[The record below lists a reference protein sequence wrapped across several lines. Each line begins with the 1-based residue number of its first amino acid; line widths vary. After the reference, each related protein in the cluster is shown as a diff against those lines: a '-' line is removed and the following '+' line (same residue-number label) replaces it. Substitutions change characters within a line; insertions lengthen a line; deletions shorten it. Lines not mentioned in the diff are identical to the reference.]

1 MKLHR
6 FASLAML
13 LVLPASAGAADLG
26 PYAGACF
33 APVYASVPVE
43 SSLPMGAPDHAS
55 MEILWNDL
63 HRRYFHAIELSQQRQ
78 AVIFNPSQ
86 LYTWAE
92 ATKLSCGKAIGYLNS
107 HEVNVL
113 QVNECD
119 CFHRRMVA
127 LAR

>member
-6 FASLAML
+6 IASLAML
-13 LVLPASAGAADLG
+13 LALPASAGAADLG
-26 PYAGACF
+26 PYPGACV
-33 APVYASVPVE
+33 APVYASVPIQGEAV
-43 SSLPMGAPDHAS
+43 GAPDHAS

-63 HRRYFHAIELSQQRQ
+63 HRRYFHAIELSQSQ
-78 AVIFNPSQ
+78 AVIFSQ
-86 LYTWAE
+86 SQVYTWAE

-107 HEVNVL
+107 NEVNVL

-119 CFHRRMVA
+119 CFYRRMVA

>member
-6 FASLAML
+6 IASLAML
-13 LVLPASAGAADLG
+13 LALPANAGAADLG
-26 PYAGACF
+26 PYPGACV
-33 APVYASVPVE
+33 APVYASVPVQ
-43 SSLPMGAPDHAS
+43 SALPMGAPDHAS

-63 HRRYFHAIELSQQRQ
+63 HRRYFHAIELSQSQ
-78 AVIFNPSQ
+78 AVIFSQSQ

-92 ATKLSCGKAIGYLNS
+92 ATKLSCGKAIGYLNG

-127 LAR
+127 LSR